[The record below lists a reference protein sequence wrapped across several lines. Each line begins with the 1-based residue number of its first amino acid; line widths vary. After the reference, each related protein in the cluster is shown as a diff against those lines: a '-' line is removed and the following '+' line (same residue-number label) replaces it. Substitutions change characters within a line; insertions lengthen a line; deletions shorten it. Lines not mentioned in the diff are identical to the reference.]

1 MARELKLALLF
12 QKRIKM
18 NRKKYLFNHLKL
30 LESKLKLNCFKKLN
44 ESNNKDKEKYVIIND
59 NQNKN
64 VFAGIPDDVIEYLE
78 KTGDFNME
86 ILDIKN
92 NTITVKDYFELL
104 DTIRCLLSI
113 LEYDLL
119 NAYFQKNEN

>member
-1 MARELKLALLF
+1 MRMFNTIYRLSELKQF
-12 QKRIKM
+12 
-18 NRKKYLFNHLKL
+18 
-30 LESKLKLNCFKKLN
+30 ESKLKSAYNRNQYFKRIS
-44 ESNNKDKEKYVIIND
+44 ESNKKEKNDDNEKYVIITEGKD
-59 NQNKN
+59 KN
-64 VFAGIPDDVIEYLE
+64 VFAGIPNDVIDYLE

>member
-1 MARELKLALLF
+1 
-12 QKRIKM
+12 M
-18 NRKKYLFNHLKL
+18 NKNIYLFSQLKL
-30 LESKLKLNCFKKLN
+30 LESKLKSNCFKKLN
-44 ESNNKDKEKYVIIND
+44 ESNNKAKEKENEKYVIITEGKD
-59 NQNKN
+59 KN
-64 VFAGIPDDVIEYLE
+64 VFAGIPNDVIDYLE